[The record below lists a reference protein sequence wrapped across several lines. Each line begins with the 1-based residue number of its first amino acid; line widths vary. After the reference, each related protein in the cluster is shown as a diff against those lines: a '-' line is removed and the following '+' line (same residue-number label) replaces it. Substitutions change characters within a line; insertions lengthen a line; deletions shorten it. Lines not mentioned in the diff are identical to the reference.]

1 MAKND
6 TNHSGI
12 TRRQLL
18 GMGLAASVGVA
29 GLGTVHI
36 ARAAG
41 GVVTIY
47 SADGLRD
54 GRVNWY
60 DTAFR
65 DFTQETGIT
74 VQYVE
79 GGSADVVNRA
89 LREKS
94 NTQADVMVT
103 IPPFVQRAA
112 QAGIFAK
119 FVPDAASVI
128 AADSKDKDGRWHAL
142 VNNYP
147 CFIYNK
153 SVLKAAPATFE
164 SLLDPKFKGK
174 IQYSTPGQA
183 GDGTAFMLQVFHA
196 FGSEEAGLDYFKK
209 LQPNNVGPS
218 SSTGRLAP
226 LTNKGELWVANGDI
240 QMNFAQQK
248 ENPNIEIFWPANK
261 AGERSTLGEP
271 YVIGLVQGAP
281 HSDNGK
287 KLIEHLLSKKVQ
299 LQVSSIAHGFP
310 VRSDVTPTD
319 DNYKR
324 LHAMMTGINIWNP
337 DWDQVNAKL
346 QAYIAKWTAATM

>member
-1 MAKND
+1 MAHND
-6 TNHSGI
+6 ITRSGI

-18 GMGLAASVGVA
+18 GMGLAATAGVA
-29 GLGTVHI
+29 GLGKLGT
-36 ARAAG
+36 ARAAE
-41 GVVTIY
+41 VVTIY

-60 DTAFR
+60 DTVFR

-79 GGSADVVNRA
+79 GGSADVVNRL

-94 NTQADVMVT
+94 NTQADVLVT
-103 IPPFVQRAA
+103 LPPFIQRAA
-112 QAGIFAK
+112 KSGVLAPFT
-119 FVPDAASVI
+119 PEAASVI
-128 AADSKDKDGRWHAL
+128 AATDKDKAGYWYAL
-142 VNNYP
+142 VNNYQ

-153 SVLKAAPATFE
+153 NVLKSAPATFD

-183 GDGTAFMLQVFHA
+183 GDGTAMLLQVFHA
-196 FGSEEAGLDYFKK
+196 FGGEDAGLEYFKK

-248 ENPNIEIFWPANK
+248 DNPNIEIFWPANK
-261 AGERSTLGEP
+261 AGERSTLAEP
-271 YVIGLVQGAP
+271 YAIGLVKGAP
-281 HSDNGK
+281 HEAAGK
-287 KLIEHLLSKKVQ
+287 KLMEYMLNKKSQ

-310 VRSDVTPTD
+310 VRSDVNPTD
-319 DNYKR
+319 DNYKK
-324 LHAMMTGINIWNP
+324 LHAMMEGITIWTP
-337 DWDQVNAKL
+337 DWDQVNDKL
-346 QAYIAKWTAATM
+346 KAYISRWVAATM